1 MFCFFQHPGISLYFH
16 LHSLSLARY
25 ILVQQ
30 ILPLSRFYNKKY
42 NKFQTMYK
50 KLCNKM
56 SNICSSTQTVQSLH
70 VFLSARKRK
79 TVYLLLTN
87 LKADI
92 HNHISVI
99 ITHNILFLDFYGDR
113 LHSWILSDTPNTTYI
128 FQLYIYI
135 WTDRFKFTLH
145 FNRLNTYQN
154 YYRT

>member
-1 MFCFFQHPGISLYFH
+1 
-16 LHSLSLARY
+16 
-25 ILVQQ
+25 
-30 ILPLSRFYNKKY
+30 
-42 NKFQTMYK
+42 MYK

-99 ITHNILFLDFYGDR
+99 ITHNILFLDFCGDGR
-113 LHSWILSDTPNTTYI
+113 HS
-128 FQLYIYI
+128 
-135 WTDRFKFTLH
+135 
-145 FNRLNTYQN
+145 
-154 YYRT
+154 